1 MRSRLDHAGA
11 SRARETV
18 ALLLGILAFAAVLQI
33 TDPPAPGLDPDAAS
47 YLGAA
52 ESLVDRRGFRVPTA
66 DWWNADSTQPLTHF
80 PPGLSTAIALPTT
93 LGMAPVQASRLV
105 NALAAFVTLATLVLL
120 VIDATSVAVGAVAG
134 LVVLVMPSMYEV
146 HASVLSEPLFLACAA
161 LALSAMVRRPASPLT
176 SGIPAAL
183 GLMARY
189 VGVSLVLSV
198 AVWTAAQPAPMPVR
212 LRRALTSV
220 LPAVVLQGS
229 WVLWR
234 RYVAA
239 TASIRTLALYGDLRL
254 TITQGFQTIEAWL
267 VPDPGVW
274 SWSLRHH
281 RLLAV
286 ITLATAALVVGK
298 GALMLHAWP
307 TTAPTT
313 EREACTV
320 RAERLLQAG
329 SLMTVL
335 YLAVVVVARL
345 VADPLIPFD
354 QRMLAPVF
362 LLATILFVVCL
373 FHWWRSTASALPR
386 TALAGALLIWCVAT
400 TLVTW
405 RQHRHVRAFGSD
417 IDTPRWARSELI
429 AFARA
434 EGASHPL
441 YANQPAAVY
450 LHLHRPARGVPGLE
464 ESHRMEEFA
473 DTVRAHDGRV
483 LMFNPSGG
491 ASRRIDALR
500 RVQGLRVVLDGPT
513 GVVFAPAF
521 REPRPALPS
530 TAARPSPRR

>member
-1 MRSRLDHAGA
+1 M
-11 SRARETV
+11 
-18 ALLLGILAFAAVLQI
+18 LLGILAFAAVLQI

-80 PPGLSTAIALPTT
+80 PPGLSTALALPTT
-93 LGMAPVQASRLV
+93 LGMTPVQASRLV
-105 NALAAFVTLATLVLL
+105 NALAAFVTVATLVLL

-146 HASVLSEPLFLACAA
+146 HASVLSEPLFLACAVLA
-161 LALSAMVRRPASPLT
+161 LAAMVRRPASPLA
-176 SGIPAAL
+176 SGIPAAV

-198 AVWTAAQPAPMPVR
+198 AVWTAAQPAPMRVR
-212 LRRALTSV
+212 LRRALTTV

-239 TASIRTLALYGDLRL
+239 TASIRTLALYGDLRP
-254 TITQGFQTIEAWL
+254 TITQGFQTVEAWL
-267 VPDPGVW
+267 VPDPGAW

-281 RLLAV
+281 HLLA
-286 ITLATAALVVGK
+286 IIALALASLVVGK
-298 GALMLHAWP
+298 GAVALRASRA
-307 TTAPTT
+307 APPT
-313 EREACTV
+313 EREAPAV
-320 RAERLLQAG
+320 RARRLLQAG
-329 SLMTVL
+329 SLMIGS
-335 YLAVVVVARL
+335 YLAVVFVARL
-345 VADPLIPFD
+345 IADPLIPFD
-354 QRMLAPVF
+354 QRMLSPVF
-362 LLATILFVVCL
+362 LLATILAAVCISS
-373 FHWWRSTASALPR
+373 WWRSTMSALPR
-386 TALAGALLIWCVAT
+386 TALAGALLAWCVAT
-400 TLVTW
+400 ALVTS
-405 RQHRHVRAFGSD
+405 HRHRRVRAFGSD
-417 IDTPRWARSELI
+417 IDAPRWARSELI

-464 ESHRMEEFA
+464 ESHRMEAFA

-483 LMFNPSGG
+483 LMFNLSGG
-491 ASRRIDALR
+491 TSRRIDALR

-521 REPRPALPS
+521 REPRPARPP